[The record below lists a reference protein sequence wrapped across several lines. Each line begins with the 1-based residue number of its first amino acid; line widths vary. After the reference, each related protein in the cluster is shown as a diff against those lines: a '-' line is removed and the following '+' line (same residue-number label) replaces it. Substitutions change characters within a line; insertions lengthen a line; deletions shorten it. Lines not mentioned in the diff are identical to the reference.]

1 MYICCNER
9 YFSDFFYYICKLDL
23 HIVQYKLLLSMD
35 LKKHLSVLSSPR
47 WWWSWFMIILGC
59 SLLAAGYVLFIS
71 PYNIVPGG
79 VYGAGIVLHNIFPE
93 IQVGTFGYIFDT
105 VLLILAFIAFGP
117 RFGSKTVVAALLT
130 PGLMNIFTKLAY
142 PNEEA
147 LQSLDPSQ
155 LLGGVL
161 DMSNHLMLT
170 TIVGAVVL
178 GIGVGLV
185 VKEQATTG
193 GTDIVA
199 MMLQKYCHMTFS
211 SGVLV
216 ADSIVVLAGLLVIGF
231 GVGGGEAQ
239 GWQLSFYSLIA
250 IYISSRVLAY
260 MLDGASYD
268 RIIFII
274 TSKHN
279 EEFRR
284 YILDDL
290 ERSGTYIKSSGMYTN
305 EEKEMIFLVVPRHEL
320 TKVQRAIKEYD
331 PKAFM
336 VVANAYNTFGEGFKP
351 MPEKHE
357 LENM

>member
-1 MYICCNER
+1 MKV
-9 YFSDFFYYICKLDL
+9 DTKKLFKEL
-23 HIVQYKLLLSMD
+23 
-35 LKKHLSVLSSPR
+35 VLNITSPQ

-59 SLLAAGYVLFIS
+59 ALLAAGYVLFIS

-93 IQVGTFGYIFDT
+93 IKIGTFGYIFDT
-105 VLLILAFIAFGP
+105 ILLALAFISFGP

-130 PGLMNIFTKLAY
+130 PGLMNLFTRLAY
-142 PNEEA
+142 PTEEA
-147 LQSLDPSQ
+147 MQSLDPS
-155 LLGGVL
+155 LMLGGIL
-161 DMSNHLMLT
+161 DMSDHLMLT

-178 GIGVGLV
+178 GVGVGFV
-185 VKEQATTG
+185 VREQATTG

-199 MMLQKYCHMTFS
+199 MMIQKYCHISFS
-211 SGVLV
+211 QGVLI
-216 ADSIVVLAGLLVIGF
+216 ADSVVVLAGLLVIGF
-231 GVGGGEAQ
+231 GIGGGEPQ

-250 IYISSRVLAY
+250 IYVSSRILAF

-274 TSKHN
+274 TSHHN

-284 YILDDL
+284 YILDEMD
-290 ERSGTYIKSSGMYTN
+290 RSGTYIKTSGMYTN
-305 EEKEMIFLVVPRHEL
+305 EEKEMIFLVVPRREL
-320 TKVQRAIKEYD
+320 VKVQRAIKDYD

-351 MPEKHE
+351 LPEKHE

>member
-1 MYICCNER
+1 MKV
-9 YFSDFFYYICKLDL
+9 DTKKLFKEL
-23 HIVQYKLLLSMD
+23 VSNIT
-35 LKKHLSVLSSPR
+35 SPQ

-59 SLLAAGYVLFIS
+59 ALLAAGYVLFIS

-79 VYGAGIVLHNIFPE
+79 VYGAGIVLHNLFPE
-93 IQVGTFGYIFDT
+93 IRIGTFGYIFDT
-105 VLLILAFIAFGP
+105 VLLVLAFISFGP

-130 PGLMNIFTKLAY
+130 PGLMNLFTRLVY
-142 PNEEA
+142 PTEEA
-147 LQSLDPSQ
+147 MKSLDPS
-155 LLGGVL
+155 LMLGGIL
-161 DMSNHLMLT
+161 DMSDHLMLT

-178 GIGVGLV
+178 GVGVGFV
-185 VKEQATTG
+185 VREQATTG

-199 MMLQKYCHMTFS
+199 MMIQKYCHISFS
-211 SGVLV
+211 QGVLI
-216 ADSIVVLAGLLVIGF
+216 ADSVVVLAGLLVIGF
-231 GVGGGEAQ
+231 GIGGGEPQ

-250 IYISSRVLAY
+250 IYVSSRILAF

-274 TSKHN
+274 TSHHN

-284 YILDDL
+284 YILDEMD
-290 ERSGTYIKSSGMYTN
+290 RSGTYIKTSGMYTN
-305 EEKEMIFLVVPRHEL
+305 EEKEMIFLVVPRREL
-320 TKVQRAIKEYD
+320 VKVQRAIKDYD

-351 MPEKHE
+351 LPEKHE

>member
-1 MYICCNER
+1 MKVDTKKLFNELV
-9 YFSDFFYYICKLDL
+9 SNIT
-23 HIVQYKLLLSMD
+23 
-35 LKKHLSVLSSPR
+35 SPQ

-59 SLLAAGYVLFIS
+59 ALLAAGYVLFIS

-79 VYGAGIVLHNIFPE
+79 VYGAGIVLHNLFPE
-93 IQVGTFGYIFDT
+93 IRIGTFGYMFDT
-105 VLLILAFIAFGP
+105 VLLVLAFISFGP

-130 PGLMNIFTKLAY
+130 PGLMNLFTRLVY
-142 PNEEA
+142 PTEEA
-147 LQSLDPSQ
+147 MQSLDPS
-155 LLGGVL
+155 LMLGGVL
-161 DMSNHLMLT
+161 DMSDHLMLT

-178 GIGVGLV
+178 GVGVGFV
-185 VKEQATTG
+185 VRQQATTG

-199 MMLQKYCHMTFS
+199 MMIQKYCHISFS
-211 SGVLV
+211 QGVLI
-216 ADSIVVLAGLLVIGF
+216 ADSVVVLAGLLVIGF
-231 GVGGGEAQ
+231 GIGGGEPH

-250 IYISSRVLAY
+250 IYVSSRILAF

-274 TSKHN
+274 TSHHN

-284 YILDDL
+284 YILEEMD
-290 ERSGTYIKSSGMYTN
+290 RSGTYIKTSGMYTN
-305 EEKEMIFLVVPRHEL
+305 EEKEMIFLVVPRREL
-320 TKVQRAIKEYD
+320 VKVQRAIKDYD

-351 MPEKHE
+351 LPDKHE

>member
-1 MYICCNER
+1 M
-9 YFSDFFYYICKLDL
+9 
-23 HIVQYKLLLSMD
+23 IV
-35 LKKHLSVLSSPR
+35 
-47 WWWSWFMIILGC
+47 IGC
-59 SLLAAGYVLFIS
+59 TLLAAGYVLFIS

-79 VYGAGIVLHNIFPE
+79 VYGAGIVLHNIFPS
-93 IQVGTFGYIFDT
+93 IQVGTFGYMFDI

-130 PGLMNIFTKLAY
+130 PGIMNLITYLVY

-147 LQSLDPSQ
+147 IQSLDPAQ
-155 LLGGVL
+155 LLGGAL
-161 DMSNHLMLT
+161 NMSDHLMLT
-170 TIVGAVVL
+170 TIVGAVIL

-199 MMLQKYCHMTFS
+199 MMLQKYCKMTFS

-216 ADSIVVLAGLLVIGF
+216 ADSMVVLAGLLVIGF
-231 GVGGGEAQ
+231 GFGTGGEISKEA
-239 GWQLSFYSLIA
+239 WQMPLYSLIA

-260 MLDGASYD
+260 MLDGASFD

-274 TSKHN
+274 TSHHN

-284 YILDDL
+284 YILEEMD
-290 ERSGTYIKSSGMYTN
+290 RSGTYIKTSGMYTN
-305 EEKEMIFLVVPRHEL
+305 AETEMIFLVVPRHEL
-320 TKVQRAIKEYD
+320 TKVQRAVKEYD

>member
-1 MYICCNER
+1 
-9 YFSDFFYYICKLDL
+9 
-23 HIVQYKLLLSMD
+23 MD
-35 LKKHLSVLSSPR
+35 LKKHLSVLKSPQ
-47 WWWSWFMIILGC
+47 WWWSWFMIVIGC
-59 SLLAAGYVLFIS
+59 TLLAAGYVLFIS

-79 VYGAGIVLHNIFPE
+79 VYGAGIVLHNIFPT
-93 IQVGTFGYIFDT
+93 IQVGTFGYMFDI

-130 PGLMNIFTKLAY
+130 PGIMNLITYLVY

-147 LQSLDPSQ
+147 IQALDPAQ
-155 LLGGVL
+155 LLGGAL
-161 DMSNHLMLT
+161 NMSDHLMLT
-170 TIVGAVVL
+170 TIVGAVIL

-199 MMLQKYCHMTFS
+199 MMLQKYCKMTFS

-216 ADSIVVLAGLLVIGF
+216 ADSMVVLAGLLVIGF
-231 GVGGGEAQ
+231 GFGTGGEMSKEA
-239 GWQLSFYSLIA
+239 WQMPLYSLIA

-274 TSKHN
+274 TSHHN

-284 YILDDL
+284 YILEEMD
-290 ERSGTYIKSSGMYTN
+290 RSGTYIKTSGMYTN
-305 EEKEMIFLVVPRHEL
+305 AEKEMIFLVVPRHEL
-320 TKVQRAIKEYD
+320 TKVQRAVKEYD

>member
-1 MYICCNER
+1 
-9 YFSDFFYYICKLDL
+9 
-23 HIVQYKLLLSMD
+23 MD
-35 LKKHLSVLSSPR
+35 LKKHLSVLKSPQ
-47 WWWSWFMIILGC
+47 WWWSWFMIVIGC
-59 SLLAAGYVLFIS
+59 TLLAAGYVLFIS

-79 VYGAGIVLHNIFPE
+79 VYGAGIVLHNIFPT
-93 IQVGTFGYIFDT
+93 IQVGTFGYMFDI

-130 PGLMNIFTKLAY
+130 PGIMNLITYLVY

-147 LQSLDPSQ
+147 IQALDPAQ
-155 LLGGVL
+155 LLGGAL
-161 DMSNHLMLT
+161 NMSEHLMLT
-170 TIVGAVVL
+170 TIVGAVIL

-199 MMLQKYCHMTFS
+199 MMLQKYCKMTFS

-216 ADSIVVLAGLLVIGF
+216 ADSMVVLAGLLVIGF
-231 GVGGGEAQ
+231 GFGTGGEISKEA
-239 GWQLSFYSLIA
+239 WQMPLYSLIA

-274 TSKHN
+274 TSHHN

-284 YILDDL
+284 YILEEMD
-290 ERSGTYIKSSGMYTN
+290 RSGTYIKTSGMYTN
-305 EEKEMIFLVVPRHEL
+305 AEKEMIFLVVPRHEL
-320 TKVQRAIKEYD
+320 TKVQRAVKEYD

>member
-1 MYICCNER
+1 MN
-9 YFSDFFYYICKLDL
+9 
-23 HIVQYKLLLSMD
+23 
-35 LKKHLSVLSSPR
+35 LKKHLSVLTSPQ
-47 WWWSWFMIILGC
+47 WWWSWFMIVLGC
-59 SLLAAGYVLFIS
+59 ALLAAGYVLFIS

-79 VYGAGIVLHNIFPE
+79 VYGAGIVLHNVFPS
-93 IQVGTFGYIFDT
+93 IQVGTFGYMFDI
-105 VLLILAFIAFGP
+105 VLLIFAFIAFGP

-130 PGLMNIFTKLAY
+130 PGLMNIFTRLVY
-142 PNEEA
+142 PNKEA
-147 LQSLDPSQ
+147 MQSLDPSQ
-155 LLGGVL
+155 MLGGVL
-161 DMSNHLMLT
+161 DMSDHLMLT

-185 VKEQATTG
+185 VRQQATTG

-199 MMLQKYCHMTFS
+199 MMLQKYCKMTFS

-216 ADSIVVLAGLLVIGF
+216 ADSLVVLAGLLVIGC
-231 GVGGGEAQ
+231 GWGTGGEIAKDA
-239 GWQLSFYSLIA
+239 WQLPLYSLIA
-250 IYISSRVLAY
+250 IYVSSRVLAY

-274 TSKHN
+274 TSHHN
-279 EEFRR
+279 DDFRR
-284 YILDDL
+284 YILEEMD
-290 ERSGTYIKSSGMYTN
+290 RSGTYIKTSGMYTN
-305 EEKEMIFLVVPRHEL
+305 AEKEMIFLVVPRHEL
-320 TKVQRAIKEYD
+320 AKVQRAVREYD

>member
-1 MYICCNER
+1 MKVDTKNLFKELVTNIT
-9 YFSDFFYYICKLDL
+9 
-23 HIVQYKLLLSMD
+23 
-35 LKKHLSVLSSPR
+35 SPQ

-59 SLLAAGYVLFIS
+59 ALLAAGYVLFIS

-79 VYGAGIVLHNIFPE
+79 VYGAGIVLHNLFPE
-93 IQVGTFGYIFDT
+93 IKIGTFGYIFDT
-105 VLLILAFIAFGP
+105 VLLALAFISFGP

-130 PGLMNIFTKLAY
+130 PGLMNLFTRLAY
-142 PNEEA
+142 PTEEA
-147 LQSLDPSQ
+147 MQSLDPAL
-155 LLGGVL
+155 LLGGIL
-161 DMSNHLMLT
+161 DMSDHLMLT

-178 GIGVGLV
+178 GVGVGFV
-185 VKEQATTG
+185 VREQATTG

-199 MMLQKYCHMTFS
+199 MMIQKYCHISFS
-211 SGVLV
+211 QGVLI
-216 ADSIVVLAGLLVIGF
+216 ADSVVVLAGLLVIGF
-231 GVGGGEAQ
+231 GIGGGEPQ

-250 IYISSRVLAY
+250 IYVSSRILAF

-274 TSKHN
+274 TSHHN

-284 YILDDL
+284 YILDEMD
-290 ERSGTYIKSSGMYTN
+290 RSGTYIKTSGMYTN
-305 EEKEMIFLVVPRHEL
+305 EEKEMIFLVVPRREL
-320 TKVQRAIKEYD
+320 VKVQRAIKDYD

-351 MPEKHE
+351 LPEKHE

>member
-1 MYICCNER
+1 M
-9 YFSDFFYYICKLDL
+9 DF
-23 HIVQYKLLLSMD
+23 
-35 LKKHLSVLSSPR
+35 KKHLSALASPR

-79 VYGAGIVLHNIFPE
+79 VYGAGIVLHNIFPS
-93 IQVGTFGYIFDT
+93 IQVGTFGYMFDI

-130 PGLMNIFTKLAY
+130 PGIMNLITYLVY

-147 LQSLDPSQ
+147 IQSLDPAQ
-155 LLGGVL
+155 LLGGAL
-161 DMSNHLMLT
+161 NMSDHLMLT

-199 MMLQKYCHMTFS
+199 MMLQKYCKMTFS

-216 ADSIVVLAGLLVIGF
+216 ADSMVVLAGLLVIGF
-231 GVGGGEAQ
+231 GFGTGGEISKEA
-239 GWQLSFYSLIA
+239 WQMPLYSLIA

-260 MLDGASYD
+260 MLDGASFD

-274 TSKHN
+274 TSHHN

-284 YILDDL
+284 YILEEMD
-290 ERSGTYIKSSGMYTN
+290 RSGTYIKTSGMYTN
-305 EEKEMIFLVVPRHEL
+305 AEKEMIFLVVPRHEL
-320 TKVQRAIKEYD
+320 TKVQRAVKEYD

>member
-1 MYICCNER
+1 M
-9 YFSDFFYYICKLDL
+9 KLNFES
-23 HIVQYKLLLSMD
+23 IWSA
-35 LKKHLSVLSSPR
+35 LKSPR
-47 WWWSWFMIILGC
+47 WWWSWFMIVLGC
-59 SLLAAGYVLFIS
+59 ILLAGGYVLFIS

-93 IQVGTFGYIFDT
+93 IQVGTFGYMFDA
-105 VLLILAFIAFGP
+105 VLLIFAFIAFGP

-130 PGLMNIFTKLAY
+130 PGLMNIFTRLAY

-147 LQSLDPSQ
+147 MQALDPAQ
-155 LLGGVL
+155 LLGGIL
-161 DMSNHLMLT
+161 DMSDHLMLT
-170 TIVGAVVL
+170 TIVGAVIL
-178 GIGVGLV
+178 GVGV
-185 VKEQATTG
+185 GFVIREQATTG

-211 SGVLV
+211 QGVLI
-216 ADSIVVLAGLLVIGF
+216 ADSCVVLAGLVVIGF
-231 GVGGGEAQ
+231 GVGGGEPQ

-250 IYISSRVLAY
+250 IYVSSRVLAF

-274 TSKHN
+274 TSHHN

-284 YILDDL
+284 YILEEMD
-290 ERSGTYIKSSGMYTN
+290 RSGTYIKTSGMYTN
-305 EEKEMIFLVVPRHEL
+305 AEKEMIFLVVPRHEL
-320 TKVQRAIKEYD
+320 SKVQRAIKDYD
-331 PKAFM
+331 PSAFM
-336 VVANAYNTFGEGFKP
+336 VVANAYSTYGEGFKP

>member
-1 MYICCNER
+1 MKVDTKKLFNELV
-9 YFSDFFYYICKLDL
+9 SNIT
-23 HIVQYKLLLSMD
+23 
-35 LKKHLSVLSSPR
+35 SPQ

-59 SLLAAGYVLFIS
+59 ALLAAGYVLFIS

-79 VYGAGIVLHNIFPE
+79 VYGAGIVLHNLFPE
-93 IQVGTFGYIFDT
+93 IRIGTFGYMFDT
-105 VLLILAFIAFGP
+105 VLLVLAFISFGP

-130 PGLMNIFTKLAY
+130 PGLMNLFTRLVY
-142 PNEEA
+142 PTEEA
-147 LQSLDPSQ
+147 MQSLDPS
-155 LLGGVL
+155 LMLGGVL
-161 DMSNHLMLT
+161 DMSDHLMLT

-178 GIGVGLV
+178 GVGVGFV
-185 VKEQATTG
+185 VRQQATTG

-199 MMLQKYCHMTFS
+199 MMIQKYCHISFS
-211 SGVLV
+211 QGVLI
-216 ADSIVVLAGLLVIGF
+216 ADSVVVLAGLLVIGF
-231 GVGGGEAQ
+231 GIGGGEPQ

-250 IYISSRVLAY
+250 IYVSSRILAF

-274 TSKHN
+274 TSHHN

-284 YILDDL
+284 YILEEMD
-290 ERSGTYIKSSGMYTN
+290 RSGTYIKTSGMYTN
-305 EEKEMIFLVVPRHEL
+305 EEKEMIFLVVPRREL
-320 TKVQRAIKEYD
+320 VKVQRAIKDYD

-351 MPEKHE
+351 LPDKHE

>member
-1 MYICCNER
+1 MKVDTKKL
-9 YFSDFFYYICKLDL
+9 FSELVSNIT
-23 HIVQYKLLLSMD
+23 
-35 LKKHLSVLSSPR
+35 SPQ

-59 SLLAAGYVLFIS
+59 ALLAAGYVLFIS

-79 VYGAGIVLHNIFPE
+79 VYGAGIVLHNLFPE
-93 IQVGTFGYIFDT
+93 IKIGTFGYMFDS
-105 VLLILAFIAFGP
+105 VLLVLAFISFGP
-117 RFGSKTVVAALLT
+117 RFGSKTIVAALLT
-130 PGLMNIFTKLAY
+130 PGLMNLFTRLAY
-142 PNEEA
+142 PTEEA
-147 LQSLDPSQ
+147 MQSLDPA
-155 LLGGVL
+155 LMLGGIL
-161 DMSNHLMLT
+161 DMSDHLMLT

-178 GIGVGLV
+178 GVGVGFV
-185 VKEQATTG
+185 VRQQATTG

-199 MMLQKYCHMTFS
+199 MMIQKYCHISFS
-211 SGVLV
+211 QGVLI
-216 ADSIVVLAGLLVIGF
+216 ADSVVVLAGLLVIGF
-231 GVGGGEAQ
+231 GIGGGEPQ

-250 IYISSRVLAY
+250 IYVSSRILAF

-274 TSKHN
+274 TSHHN

-284 YILDDL
+284 YILEEMD
-290 ERSGTYIKSSGMYTN
+290 RSGTYIKTSGMYTN
-305 EEKEMIFLVVPRHEL
+305 EEKEMIFLVVPRREL
-320 TKVQRAIKEYD
+320 VKVQRAIKDYD

>member
-1 MYICCNER
+1 MA
-9 YFSDFFYYICKLDL
+9 
-23 HIVQYKLLLSMD
+23 VD
-35 LKKHLSVLSSPR
+35 LKKHLSVLASPR

-59 SLLAAGYVLFIS
+59 TLLAAGYVLFIS

-79 VYGAGIVLHNIFPE
+79 VYGAGIVLHNLFPD
-93 IQVGTFGYIFDT
+93 IQVGTFGYMFDT
-105 VLLILAFIAFGP
+105 VLLVIAFICFGP
-117 RFGSKTVVAALLT
+117 RFGAKTVIAALLT

-147 LQSLDPSQ
+147 MRALDPSQ
-155 LLGGVL
+155 LLGGIL
-161 DMSNHLMLT
+161 DMSDHLMLT

-178 GIGVGLV
+178 GVGVGLV

-199 MMLQKYCHMTFS
+199 MILQKYCHISFS
-211 SGVLV
+211 NGVLI
-216 ADSIVVLAGLLVIGF
+216 ADSVVVLGGLLVIGF
-231 GVGGGEAQ
+231 GIGGGEPQ

-250 IYISSRVLAY
+250 IYVSSRVLAY

-274 TSKHN
+274 TSHHN

-284 YILDDL
+284 YILEEMD
-290 ERSGTYIKSSGMYTN
+290 RSGTYIKTSGMYTN
-305 EEKEMIFLVVPRHEL
+305 AEKEMVFLVVPRHEL
-320 TKVQRAIKEYD
+320 PKVQRAIKEYD
-331 PKAFM
+331 PTAFM
-336 VVANAYNTFGEGFKP
+336 VVANAYNTYGEGFKP

>member
-1 MYICCNER
+1 MKI
-9 YFSDFFYYICKLDL
+9 DI
-23 HIVQYKLLLSMD
+23 
-35 LKKHLSVLSSPR
+35 KKHLKALASPR
-47 WWWSWFMIILGC
+47 WWWSWFMIIFGC
-59 SLLAAGYVLFIS
+59 ALLAAGYVFFIS

-93 IQVGTFGYIFDT
+93 IRIGTFGYMFDSI
-105 VLLILAFIAFGP
+105 LLTLAFIAFGP

-130 PGLMNIFTKLAY
+130 PGLMNLFTKWAY
-142 PNEEA
+142 PTEEA
-147 LQSLDPSQ
+147 MRTLDPAQ
-155 LLGGVL
+155 MVGGIL
-161 DMSNHLMLT
+161 NMSDHLMLT
-170 TIVGAVVL
+170 TIVGAVIL
-178 GIGVGLV
+178 GVGVGFV
-185 VKEQATTG
+185 VREQATTG

-199 MMLQKYCHMTFS
+199 MMIQKYCHISFS
-211 SGVLV
+211 SGVLI
-216 ADSIVVLAGLLVIGF
+216 ADSVVVLAGLFVIGF
-231 GVGGGEAQ
+231 GIGGGEPQ

-250 IYISSRVLAY
+250 IYVSSRVLAY

-274 TSKHN
+274 TSHHN

-284 YILDDL
+284 YILEEMD
-290 ERSGTYIKSSGMYTN
+290 RSGTYIKTSGMYTN
-305 EEKEMIFLVVPRHEL
+305 EEKEMIFLVVPRREL
-320 TKVQRAIKEYD
+320 VKVQRAIKDYD

>member
-1 MYICCNER
+1 MKVDTKKLFNELV
-9 YFSDFFYYICKLDL
+9 SNIT
-23 HIVQYKLLLSMD
+23 
-35 LKKHLSVLSSPR
+35 SPQ
-47 WWWSWFMIILGC
+47 WWWSWFMIFLGC
-59 SLLAAGYVLFIS
+59 ALLAAGYVLFIS

-79 VYGAGIVLHNIFPE
+79 VYGAGIVLHNLFPE
-93 IQVGTFGYIFDT
+93 IKIGTFGYMFDT
-105 VLLILAFIAFGP
+105 VLLVLAFISFGP

-130 PGLMNIFTKLAY
+130 PGLMNLFTRLAY
-142 PNEEA
+142 PTEEA
-147 LQSLDPSQ
+147 MQSLDPS
-155 LLGGVL
+155 LMLGGIL
-161 DMSNHLMLT
+161 DMSDHLMLT

-178 GIGVGLV
+178 GVGVGFV
-185 VKEQATTG
+185 VRQQATTG

-199 MMLQKYCHMTFS
+199 MMIQKYCHISFS
-211 SGVLV
+211 QGVLI

-231 GVGGGEAQ
+231 GIGGGEPQ

-250 IYISSRVLAY
+250 IYVSSRILAF

-274 TSKHN
+274 TSHHN

-284 YILDDL
+284 YILEEMD
-290 ERSGTYIKSSGMYTN
+290 RSGTYIKTSGMYTN
-305 EEKEMIFLVVPRHEL
+305 EEKEMIFLVVPRREL
-320 TKVQRAIKEYD
+320 VKVQRAIKDYD

-351 MPEKHE
+351 LPEKHE

>member
-1 MYICCNER
+1 MN
-9 YFSDFFYYICKLDL
+9 
-23 HIVQYKLLLSMD
+23 
-35 LKKHLSVLSSPR
+35 LKEHLSVLASPR

-79 VYGAGIVLHNIFPE
+79 VYGAGIVLHNIFPS
-93 IQVGTFGYIFDT
+93 IRVGTFGYMFDS
-105 VLLILAFIAFGP
+105 VLLVLAFIAFGP

-130 PGLMNIFTKLAY
+130 PGLMNIFTRLAY

-147 LQSLDPSQ
+147 MQTLDPSQ

-161 DMSNHLMLT
+161 DMSDHLMLT
-170 TIVGAVVL
+170 TVVGAVVL

-199 MMLQKYCHMTFS
+199 MMLQKYCKMTFS
-211 SGVLV
+211 TGVLI
-216 ADSIVVLAGLLVIGF
+216 ADTVVVLAGLVVIGF
-231 GVGGGEAQ
+231 GIGSDSGDAQ

-250 IYISSRVLAY
+250 IYVSSRVLAY

-274 TSKHN
+274 TSHHN
-279 EEFRR
+279 EEFRKF
-284 YILDDL
+284 ILDEL
-290 ERSGTYIKSSGMYTN
+290 ERSGTYIKTSGMYTN
-305 EEKEMIFLVVPRHEL
+305 ADKEMIFLVVPRHEL
-320 TKVQRAIKEYD
+320 AKVQRAVKEHD

-336 VVANAYNTFGEGFKP
+336 TVANAYNTYGEGFKP
-351 MPEKHE
+351 LPEKHE